1 MTLDPEPG
9 RLTPDRDLV
18 LRIAAGDGN
27 ALAELRRRHDGT
39 LYALAYAV
47 LGDSGDA
54 THVVSEAFLEAIRG
68 ATTFDADH
76 DHVPG
81 WLSGILRQRAH
92 EVLQRRTPPLGI
104 AAMQP

>member
-1 MTLDPEPG
+1 MTLEPEPG

-18 LRIAAGDGN
+18 LRMAAGDGN

-39 LYALAYAV
+39 MYALAFAV

-54 THVVSEAFLEAIRG
+54 THVVAEAFLHAIRV
-68 ATTFDADH
+68 ATAFDPDR

-81 WLSGILRQRAH
+81 WLSGILRQQAR
-92 EVLQRRTPPLGI
+92 EMIQRRTPTLGI
-104 AAMQP
+104 AAAQP

>member
-1 MTLDPEPG
+1 MTLEPEPG

-18 LRIAAGDGN
+18 LRMAAGDGN

-39 LYALAYAV
+39 MYALAYAV

-54 THVVSEAFLEAIRG
+54 THVVSEAFLHSIRV
-68 ATTFDADH
+68 ATAFDPDR

-81 WLSGILRQRAH
+81 WLSGIIRQRAR
-92 EVLQRRTPPLGI
+92 ELIQRRTPTLGI
-104 AAMQP
+104 AAAQP

>member
-54 THVVSEAFLEAIRG
+54 THVVSEAFLEALRG
-68 ATTFDADH
+68 ATTFDAAH
-76 DHVPG
+76 EHVPA

-104 AAMQP
+104 AAVQP

>member
-1 MTLDPEPG
+1 MNMENEPG

-18 LRIAAGDGN
+18 SRIATGDGE
-27 ALAELRRRHDGT
+27 ALTELRRRHDGT

-47 LGDSGDA
+47 LGDARDA
-54 THVVSEAFLEAIRG
+54 THVVSEAFLQAIRG

-92 EVLQRRTPPLGI
+92 EVLQRRTPTLGI